1 MKTIDDYLNETHEI
15 GYVKKVV
22 NVIAY
27 AHGLPSV
34 RPGEIVIFENGET
47 GRVMSLTPDTVEI
60 ITFSRKPVKV
70 AQKVARTGKALE
82 IPLGKELLGKVINPF
97 GTALDN
103 NSVIKKSKV
112 TRPIKILP

>member
-34 RPGEIVIFENGET
+34 RPGEIVIFENGERA
-47 GRVMSLTPDTVEI
+47 GLC
-60 ITFSRKPVKV
+60 
-70 AQKVARTGKALE
+70 L
-82 IPLGKELLGKVINPF
+82 
-97 GTALDN
+97 
-103 NSVIKKSKV
+103 
-112 TRPIKILP
+112 